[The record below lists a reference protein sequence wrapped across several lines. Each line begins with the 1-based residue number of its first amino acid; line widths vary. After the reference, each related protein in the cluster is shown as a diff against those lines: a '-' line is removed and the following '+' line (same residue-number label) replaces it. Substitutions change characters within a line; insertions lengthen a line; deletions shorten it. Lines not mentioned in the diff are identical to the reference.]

1 MLNKYKFTHNLLST
15 SKGNTMKIFITDLE
29 AYNNGHLVGN
39 WYTLPMTNDELAE
52 AIENE
57 LHNGRNLCKHTHHH
71 EEYFISD
78 YECSYMKIEEYS
90 DIHKLNEIAQ
100 QIESWNDNDILKF
113 EILLSEGYAQD
124 KIIEDGLDSYEV
136 DIYDFRSAK
145 RLTSAYEQ
153 LAEQFVDEG
162 LFGNIPIALQS
173 YIDYEAISRDLRY
186 DYSEYD
192 TDIIYRVA

>member
-1 MLNKYKFTHNLLST
+1 MLNKYKFIHGLLST

-29 AYNNGHLVGN
+29 AYNNGFLVGN

-90 DIHKLNEIAQ
+90 DIYKLNEIAQ
-100 QIESWNDNDILKF
+100 QIESWDENDTMKF
-113 EILLSEGYAQD
+113 EILVSEGYSLDEIMANGID
-124 KIIEDGLDSYEV
+124 YYEIE
-136 DIYDFRSAK
+136 IFDFRNAK
-145 RLTSAYEQ
+145 RLTCAYEQ